1 MAGRKPVIQ
10 AVVTSLILALV
21 PAAFAGMMVWAMQD
35 PLNRLDRVPAAVVN
49 EDTRVSIDSGDST
62 TSVDL
67 GQEIVDNLFDK
78 DEGDNFAW
86 TVTSASDAASGLRDG
101 RYFVVLTIPKTFSED
116 ATSTAGADPKDPRT
130 AELTVTTND
139 ALNYLTGTISRSM
152 SDSIAA
158 TVSQKVAAKYVEN
171 VQLHFNDLH
180 DNLSNAVDKTVK
192 LVDGADMAGA
202 GATKLVDGLGTL
214 RSKVADMPAK
224 ATKLKTGAKNLVNG
238 AGKLK
243 TGADNLYGG
252 ATGLA
257 GGAATASANAGKLSN
272 GASTLATNLGALDT
286 GAGRIS
292 SALAQLD
299 ANYGSM
305 SDAQRKA
312 MLDQLTVQAA
322 SLAGGAS
329 QAATG
334 GANLAAGARNM
345 DAGLATLAAGAQR
358 IVTGTDALRD
368 GAAKELSGAEEE
380 YTGASKMSANV
391 PKLVAG
397 ATAAYD
403 GAVKL
408 HDGLGQMQTGS
419 QKLHDKLAEG
429 VENMPTY
436 SQSQL
441 DTLPDLTS
449 AAATSESTHVNA
461 VAEFGQS
468 LAPFFL
474 PIALWIGCLAFFMIN
489 PALSSQ
495 ALLGGRPA
503 PVVFLRSLVVPVV
516 VAVAQALVAVWTIRT
531 LVGIEVA
538 DITGLTVLAVT
549 VSVTFMVTNQAFG
562 ALFGPPGRFFSILF
576 LIAQAASAAGVFPIQ
591 TAPPFVQW
599 LAAALPLSH
608 ATQAFRSLI
617 AGGSL
622 GLGSTVSFL
631 LGWLVAS
638 LVLVLLG
645 AVVTSR
651 RGARSAAA

>member
-78 DEGDNFAW
+78 DGGDNFAW

-101 RYFVVLTIPKTFSED
+101 RYFVVLTIPKAFSED

-312 MLDQLTVQAA
+312 MLDQLNDLTTLRQPSA
-322 SLAGGAS
+322 LAGLDAGRDPALRRLPGD
-329 QAATG
+329 QRRDRPDHRH
-334 GANLAAGARNM
+334 LAAPVAVARPHPVHHL
-345 DAGLATLAAGAQR
+345 G
-358 IVTGTDALRD
+358 GT
-368 GAAKELSGAEEE
+368 
-380 YTGASKMSANV
+380 
-391 PKLVAG
+391 
-397 ATAAYD
+397 
-403 GAVKL
+403 
-408 HDGLGQMQTGS
+408 GLGA
-419 QKLHDKLAEG
+419 HR
-429 VENMPTY
+429 
-436 SQSQL
+436 
-441 DTLPDLTS
+441 PDR
-449 AAATSESTHVNA
+449 
-461 VAEFGQS
+461 
-468 LAPFFL
+468 
-474 PIALWIGCLAFFMIN
+474 
-489 PALSSQ
+489 
-495 ALLGGRPA
+495 RPA
-503 PVVFLRSLVVPVV
+503 PARGHPAAVPSRQPAPRHPRRHPRGSFPAGLDHGPVGSPPGLLLPAAGHRRLRRRRTRPCA
-516 VAVAQALVAVWTIRT
+516 AVAPTGQASRA
-531 LVGIEVA
+531 
-538 DITGLTVLAVT
+538 
-549 VSVTFMVTNQAFG
+549 
-562 ALFGPPGRFFSILF
+562 GR
-576 LIAQAASAAGVFPIQ
+576 
-591 TAPPFVQW
+591 
-599 LAAALPLSH
+599 
-608 ATQAFRSLI
+608 
-617 AGGSL
+617 
-622 GLGSTVSFL
+622 
-631 LGWLVAS
+631 
-638 LVLVLLG
+638 
-645 AVVTSR
+645 
-651 RGARSAAA
+651 